1 MPDINAVLLGCMLN
15 IAHRNNSDG
24 TCSIRDWGN
33 AGRNSRRHPGARLRR
48 GNINR
53 TRRPQDAPDAF
64 GPLPL
69 RRDESSSGRSPD
81 RKQAQSY
88 LLPDVSPGIAVQT
101 SPLGMARA
109 DSLMYHVVDGS
120 AQARLRIHLRTGR
133 HGLPLELWT
142 LISYTRSSKS
152 FA

>member
-1 MPDINAVLLGCMLN
+1 MLN
-15 IAHRNNSDG
+15 IARRNKSDG
-24 TCSIRDWGN
+24 TCSIRDRGN

-48 GNINR
+48 GNVNR
-53 TRRPQDAPDAF
+53 TRRLPDAPDAF

-69 RRDESSSGRSPD
+69 RHEESSGGRPPD
-81 RKQAQSY
+81 RKHTQTDPLA
-88 LLPDVSPGIAVQT
+88 DVSAGIAAQT

-109 DSLMYHVVDGS
+109 CSLMYHVVDGLAS
-120 AQARLRIHLRTGR
+120 ARLRIHLRTGR
-133 HGLPLELWT
+133 RGPPLELWT